1 MKLDPVIAKFEDRR
15 DMIRVFGLILYTD
28 RHANIAKVL
37 ADDAYWRGFDELTGQ
52 RWVVFSARPKEGH
65 SESPD
70 FGGNAGMMYSIWV
83 EPNENKQLL
92 ETFVLRNT
100 CNMPL
105 FIAFTPLKTGEYLQA
120 SVRLT
125 DDTMDNA
132 RNRIGLVLDEI
143 TKVLDKISEQNFR
156 NDKEIFA
163 LVNAQVDRIKVTDGI
178 GKLVGFYDWCRRFV

>member
-1 MKLDPVIAKFEDRR
+1 
-15 DMIRVFGLILYTD
+15 LYTD